1 MRRTLVVLQAAA
13 TALLLWVIA
22 SVLLPDVLPFPTH
35 VLGRFFVLLGDGLAT
50 HLFVSLARV
59 LAAVGAALVT
69 AFPLALAMARIR
81 TLDRILAPLTYLAYP
96 VPKIALLP
104 VLLWV
109 FGGGEASRI
118 LLLWLVLFF
127 QILVAIR
134 DAALDLDEGYV
145 TVVKALGAGS
155 WGVATTVLVPA
166 VLPRL
171 MTAMRVGIATALAV
185 LFFAETFFTD
195 QGLGYFIMDR
205 WMQFD
210 AVEMFAGILGISLL
224 GLFLFLVLDAI
235 ENRLW
240 VRRQGGSR
248 HL

>member
-1 MRRTLVVLQAAA
+1 MKRPAIALQAAA
-13 TALLLWVIA
+13 TAFLLWVVA
-22 SVLLPDVLPFPTH
+22 ALLAPEVLPFPTL
-35 VLGRFFVLLGDGLAT
+35 VIGRFFVLLGDGLAL
-50 HLFVSLARV
+50 HLLVSLIRV
-59 LAAVGAALVT
+59 LVAVALALVT
-69 AFPLALAMARIR
+69 AVPLALAMARIR
-81 TLDRILAPLTYLAYP
+81 PLDRVLAPLSYLAYP
-96 VPKIALLP
+96 IPKIALLP
-104 VLLWV
+104 VLLWL

-134 DAALDLDEGYV
+134 DAAMDLDEGYV
-145 TVVKALGAGS
+145 TVVKALGARS
-155 WGVATTVLVPA
+155 RGVITAVLIPA

-171 MTAMRVGIATALAV
+171 LTAMRVGIATALAV

-210 AVEMFAGILGISLL
+210 GVEMFAGIVGISLL
-224 GLFLFLVLDAI
+224 GLLLFLLLDAI